1 MCITVVVLFYVS
13 LSCIYAINS
22 ISLLSIFF
30 LTTNNLDWFCRG
42 CVDGRDAFIEDVFG
56 VLVCKIATKLSL
68 RQSLYLHT
76 VYIVGWADSAV
87 GCISCGVVCAKV

>member
-1 MCITVVVLFYVS
+1 MSI
-13 LSCIYAINS
+13 IYI
-22 ISLLSIFF
+22 
-30 LTTNNLDWFCRG
+30 LTTNNLGLFCRG
-42 CVDGRDAFIEDVFG
+42 CVDGRDDFIEDVQE

-87 GCISCGVVCAKV
+87 GCISCSVVCAKV